1 MKGRSGTTKKRS
13 GRLAG
18 AKGRP
23 RRETRRAG
31 IFQSLQNFRGKNS
44 PQQRRVPPRPTLPRV
59 RVARPA
65 RPLDPHGRR
74 HARRRPRPRH
84 PAEARYDAPAV
95 PAARSPN
102 LASHAAQLREAAA
115 ASSSSRR
122 ARDRP
127 PDAAGSAAAT
137 SPTPWGTP
145 WRASERRA
153 AGEGPSRGADGEEQ
167 QPRSSRRAHTPRSPD
182 LSTAAGTETEPAS
195 RPPHHHTAAF
205 ASTLSQ
211 QRSMTPMSPPLTRH
225 GLITAAV
232 ATPVD
237 GRGQV
242 RPPRLLEY
250 EPPRAAHDRVAPRL
264 DPTRARRHRLRRPQ
278 TPLTDPRAGPLDAP
292 ASPHRPR
299 RPRRAQ
305 GALLRDFRH
314 GVPRASSMGGPS
326 SRSSWDSSS
335 RSSCRGGGT
344 CGAGTRR
351 CTGASSTP
359 R

>member
-31 IFQSLQNFRGKNS
+31 IFQSLQNFRGKKTLLNNDAS
-44 PQQRRVPPRPTLPRV
+44 RPVSTLPRV

-84 PAEARYDAPAV
+84 PAEARYDAPGRPRRRGRREPRLARG
-95 PAARSPN
+95 AAEGGGGGLLLLPP
-102 LASHAAQLREAAA
+102 
-115 ASSSSRR
+115 R

-127 PDAAGSAAAT
+127 PDAAGLRRAT

-182 LSTAAGTETEPAS
+182 LSTAAGTE
-195 RPPHHHTAAF
+195 RNPPPVLPT
-205 ASTLSQ
+205 T
-211 QRSMTPMSPPLTRH
+211 TPPPSPPR
-225 GLITAAV
+225 
-232 ATPVD
+232 
-237 GRGQV
+237 
-242 RPPRLLEY
+242 
-250 EPPRAAHDRVAPRL
+250 
-264 DPTRARRHRLRRPQ
+264 
-278 TPLTDPRAGPLDAP
+278 
-292 ASPHRPR
+292 S
-299 RPRRAQ
+299 
-305 GALLRDFRH
+305 
-314 GVPRASSMGGPS
+314 PS
-326 SRSSWDSSS
+326 SAR
-335 RSSCRGGGT
+335 
-344 CGAGTRR
+344 
-351 CTGASSTP
+351 
-359 R
+359 